1 MILTCPACSAK
12 YKLADTAIPAQG
24 RKVRC
29 AACGHSWHQ
38 EAAAEVRLA
47 GGESGA
53 GAEPVA
59 AATATAEAAKP
70 GAGGEDIVLE
80 RRGRKDRRKLSLAAL
95 WPFKRKGEAGER
107 RQAPRRKQPPP
118 VAVAARQK
126 VHGRIHL
133 AHRLAAATAWLVTLG
148 LGAGG
153 AWAGIHYRADVV
165 KAWPQSASLY
175 AFIGLP
181 ANLYGIDFGRI
192 QVRDGVD
199 ARGPRI
205 VVGGVLRSVA
215 RERVAV
221 PYLKVT
227 LVGSDGKEK
236 ASWMVDP
243 GITVLEPGQLHPF
256 ETVRRNP
263 PMGELTA
270 VIAFAEPPPAAP
282 RPPPPPPEPPTGKSG
297 LMGAQAAEPAAA
309 PAATD
314 AAATTPAAT
323 SPATAR

>member
-1 MILTCPACSAK
+1 MRA
-12 YKLADTAIPAQG
+12 
-24 RKVRC
+24 
-29 AACGHSWHQ
+29 
-38 EAAAEVRLA
+38 A
-47 GGESGA
+47 GGGSEA

-59 AATATAEAAKP
+59 AATIAAEAAKP

-95 WPFKRKGEAGER
+95 WPFKRKGEAGEAGER

-181 ANLYGIDFGRI
+181 ANLYGIDIGRI

-221 PYLKVT
+221 PYLKVA

-263 PMGELTA
+263 PRGELTA

-309 PAATD
+309 APAAD
-314 AAATTPAAT
+314 PAAATAPATA
-323 SPATAR
+323 PATAR

>member
-38 EAAAEVRLA
+38 EAAPDVRA
-47 GGESGA
+47 ASGENGA
-53 GAEPVA
+53 ASDQA
-59 AATATAEAAKP
+59 AATVAASKAADPLKP

-95 WPFKRKGEAGER
+95 WPFKRKDKGER

-126 VHGRIHL
+126 VHGRIQL

-181 ANLYGIDFGRI
+181 ANLYGIDIGRI

-215 RERVAV
+215 REPVAV
-221 PYLKVT
+221 PYLKVA
-227 LVGSDGKEK
+227 LLGSDGKEK

-263 PMGELTA
+263 PRGELTA

-282 RPPPPPPEPPTGKSG
+282 RPPPPEPEPPTGNSG
-297 LMGAQAAEPAAA
+297 LMGAEATEP
-309 PAATD
+309 P
-314 AAATTPAAT
+314 
-323 SPATAR
+323 PATAR

>member
-1 MILTCPACSAK
+1 MRA
-12 YKLADTAIPAQG
+12 
-24 RKVRC
+24 
-29 AACGHSWHQ
+29 
-38 EAAAEVRLA
+38 A

-53 GAEPVA
+53 GAAAPAAQTA
-59 AATATAEAAKP
+59 AAQPAEEARP
-70 GAGGEDIVLE
+70 GAGGDDIVLD

-95 WPFKRKGEAGER
+95 WPFKPKGER
-107 RQAPRRKQPPP
+107 RAAPRRKQPPP

-126 VHGRIHL
+126 VHGRIQL
-133 AHRLAAATAWLVTLG
+133 VHRLAAATAWLVTLG

-181 ANLYGIDFGRI
+181 ANLYGIDIGRI

-221 PYLKVT
+221 PYLKVA

-263 PMGELTA
+263 PRGELTA

-282 RPPPPPPEPPTGKSG
+282 RPPPPEPEPPTGKSG

-309 PAATD
+309 PAA
-314 AAATTPAAT
+314 ATPPATP
-323 SPATAR
+323 PATAR